1 MRKDR
6 HINTV
11 EDLKDFLRD
20 NWETMNTKLYVEI
33 MRETLGVYEREKPP
47 DITKLFKA
55 IDKQLEYPE
64 AHEKPLFLEL

>member
-1 MRKDR
+1 MTKNNY
-6 HINTV
+6 INTV

-33 MRETLGVYEREKPP
+33 MRETLGVYESEKPS

-64 AHEKPLFLEL
+64 QAEKPLFLEL

>member
-1 MRKDR
+1 MKKDR

-11 EDLKDFLRD
+11 KDLKDFLSD
-20 NWETMNTKLYVEI
+20 NWETMSTKLYVEI
-33 MRETLGVYEREKPP
+33 MRETLGVYVSERPP

-64 AHEKPLFLEL
+64 TAEKPLFLEL

>member
-1 MRKDR
+1 MKKDR

-11 EDLKDFLRD
+11 KDLKDFLSD
-20 NWETMNTKLYVEI
+20 NWETISTKLYVEI
-33 MRETLGVYEREKPP
+33 MRETLGVYERERPP
-47 DITKLFKA
+47 DIKKLFKA